1 MESFYVLDGV
11 IYKSPSVYDVL
22 SMRIATT
29 AYHLY
34 KVSETVYKNSTF
46 TLEQGRQWVGT
57 SSTKSVSES
66 VDTEK
71 VAASE
76 VLRDVISKSYWCKS
90 LTLFYLRRGSY
101 R

>member
-1 MESFYVLDGV
+1 VESFYVLDGV

-29 AYHLY
+29 AYNLY

-90 LTLFYLRRGSY
+90 LTLFYLRRGSH